1 MNYRT
6 AGLAMTLVVCLVAW
20 AGTSFASAK
29 VPDGFKD
36 IKLGMSKTQV
46 LDLLQ
51 KSPNHFSFEDLGDE
65 IGEIVRGDDLFRYAT
80 YRFSKEGELV
90 EIGLEMREVLGRDKC
105 IEAYNTQH
113 GLQLTPVNKTCEAD
127 RSVEIHNNSLIMRK
141 AAPDK
146 DTRAAAK

>member
-20 AGTSFASAK
+20 AGISCASTK

-51 KSPNHFSFEDLGDE
+51 KSPNHFSFEDMGDE

-90 EIGLEMREVLGRDKC
+90 EIDLAMREVLGRDKC
-105 IEAYNTQH
+105 IENFNNQH

-127 RSVEIHNNSLIMRK
+127 RTIEVQNNSLIMKK
-141 AAPDK
+141 ATDK

>member
-20 AGTSFASAK
+20 AGISCASAK

-51 KSPNHFSFEDLGDE
+51 KSPNHFSFEDMGEE

-90 EIGLEMREVLGRDKC
+90 EIDLEMREVLGREKC
-105 IEAYNTQH
+105 IETYNSQH
-113 GLQLTPVNKTCEAD
+113 GLQLTPLNKTSEAD
-127 RSVEIHNNSLIMRK
+127 RIIEIHNNRVIVRK
-141 AAPDK
+141 AADK
-146 DTRAAAK
+146 ETRAAAK